1 MENYNISKYLRL
13 FEALSF
19 EVKLELL
26 SKLTESIHKGFKKPE
41 KDKTVLLNNLYGA
54 WGDVDDEAM
63 IKEIYSSRSTSDKA
77 INFD

>member
-1 MENYNISKYLRL
+1 MENYIISRYLRL

-41 KDKTVLLNNLYGA
+41 KDKHILLNELFGA
-54 WGDVDDEAM
+54 WNEMDDDKM
-63 IKEIYSSRSTSDKA
+63 IKDIYDSRSISDKSLS
-77 INFD
+77 FD